1 MVDGRCAMEEEP
13 GEADW
18 DHCAVPGMAG
28 SSLGHYL
35 TRVWRKIIFLT
46 EKVTRSNPC
55 SSYNFF

>member
-1 MVDGRCAMEEEP
+1 MEEEP